1 MIFLKNKKTKNRDNS
16 AIKAFKPK
24 FNDIK
29 SDTDGSYTGT
39 PEKGEKPVITQLVF
53 ESACIGA
60 WFADNN
66 YYCIATPDLF
76 NL

>member
-1 MIFLKNKKTKNRDNS
+1 MKNKKTKNRDDS

-39 PEKGEKPVITQLVF
+39 PEKAKSPCRTPTTFKLLI

-60 WFADNN
+60 
-66 YYCIATPDLF
+66 
-76 NL
+76 

>member
-1 MIFLKNKKTKNRDNS
+1 MIFLKNKKTKNRDDS

-39 PEKGEKPVITQLVF
+39 PEKGVKLLQD
-53 ESACIGA
+53 
-60 WFADNN
+60 ADV
-66 YYCIATPDLF
+66 L
-76 NL
+76 